1 MPHDSV
7 DGGVSAG
14 RTVTRALRVGLTG
27 TPGTGKTSITRVLS
41 ELALTRSV
49 SDLADERGFLGVPE
63 SEEGIREIDID
74 GLVSSL
80 KEEWVTKPDGL
91 TIIDGHLAH
100 HLPCDVVVVLR
111 CDPDILRSRLEE
123 RGYAEKKI
131 NENVEWELMGS
142 MWNEF
147 EENDVP
153 WTEFDCSDSKASDIA
168 KSIVEWL
175 GSEMLTTQSSMV
187 VDWVNRNEGF

>member
-14 RTVTRALRVGLTG
+14 TTVTRALRVGLTG

-74 GLVSSL
+74 GLVSS
-80 KEEWVTKPDGL
+80 
-91 TIIDGHLAH
+91 IIDGHLAH

-111 CDPDILRSRLEE
+111 CDPDILRCRLEE

-153 WTEFDCSDSKASDIA
+153 WTEFDCSDSEASDIA

-187 VDWVNRNEGF
+187 VDWVNCNEGF